1 MVDTW
6 HLEFDGY
13 DASAEKLRE
22 ALCTVGNGYLA
33 TRGAAPEMPAG
44 QSHYPG
50 TYIAGLFNRLDD
62 TVGGVAV
69 TNESLVNVPNWL
81 PVEVR
86 AEGDDEWFS
95 PETHAVHGY
104 KQTLN
109 IRHAVLTRTFTF
121 TDRAGRDTHVTQQRF
136 ASMHHPHVAAL
147 KTTARPLNWTGQL
160 ELRSCVD
167 GDVANDLVERYRDL
181 SRRHLEPAETRSL
194 GREFALLE
202 TRTTSSHIRIAV
214 AMRNHVVADAHP
226 TECELELVHD
236 RNRIGHSAVAP
247 ASPDHPV
254 TLTKTVAIC
263 TSRDPARGAPGGDAG
278 RIIVRADTYE
288 ALLADHVTAW
298 EALWLKWDCSLS
310 GHDVAERT
318 VRFHLMHVLQ
328 TLSPHTQELD
338 AGVPAR
344 GLHGE
349 AYRGHIF
356 WDELFVLPG
365 LSLRMPALAR
375 ALIKYRYRRLPEAR
389 AAAHARGYIG
399 AMFPW
404 QSGGSG
410 GEESQSL
417 HLNPRSGRW
426 LPDASHRAHHV
437 GLAIAYTVWQYYQVT
452 ADVEFL
458 TDYGAEM
465 LLDVARFWG
474 SFAQYDPADSRYHI
488 RGVIGPDEFHAG
500 YPEAPHE
507 GVDDNA
513 YTNVLAAWT
522 IQRALAALRIVNSR
536 ARAELERRLGL
547 CDTELAHLEE
557 VSRRLYVPFHD
568 GGIIS
573 QFAGYEKLAELPWE
587 AYRSRYGNIQRLDR
601 ILEAEADDITR
612 YQASKQAD
620 VLMLL
625 YLFSVPELTALLE
638 SLGYHLARENVP
650 RMIDYYL
657 ARTSHGSTLS
667 SVVHAWVL
675 ARAHRREADELY
687 EHVLK
692 ADLSDIQGGTTSEG
706 IHLAAMAGSI
716 DIVQRCYSGLEF
728 RDERVIFAPCFPDS
742 FGDVSFGFRY
752 RGGWF
757 TVSARGTSLTISAA
771 AGAYPRVTV
780 ECHDRV
786 VTLSPGEKAS
796 FEPAFARLA

>member
-1 MVDTW
+1 MIDTW
-6 HLEFDGY
+6 NLEFDGY
-13 DASAEKLRE
+13 DPSVEKLRE
-22 ALCTVGNGYLA
+22 ALCTVGNGFLA
-33 TRGAAPEMPAG
+33 TRGAAPETPAS
-44 QSHYPG
+44 QVHYPG

-62 TVGGVAV
+62 AVAGVAV

-81 PVEVR
+81 PVEFR
-86 AEGDDEWFS
+86 AEGETTWFS

-104 KQTLN
+104 KQTLS

-121 TDRAGRDTHVTQQRF
+121 TDSAGRATHVTQQRF
-136 ASMHHPHVAAL
+136 ASMHDPHLVAL
-147 KTTARPLNWTGQL
+147 KTVVRPLNWASNL
-160 ELRSCVD
+160 ELRSYVD
-167 GDVANDLVERYRDL
+167 GDITNDLVERYRDL

-194 GREFALLE
+194 GTGTTLLE
-202 TRTTSSHIRIAV
+202 TRTTSSQVCIAV
-214 AMRNHVVADAHP
+214 ALRNHVDTGTP
-226 TECELELVHD
+226 NECELQPLHD
-236 RNRIGHSAVAP
+236 RSRSGHTAVVP
-247 ASPDHPV
+247 ASAEHSV
-254 TLTKTVAIC
+254 TLTKTAAIC
-263 TSRDPARGAPGGDAG
+263 TSRDPARGAPGDDAA
-278 RIIVRADTYE
+278 RIIGRADTYE
-288 ALLADHVTAW
+288 ALLADHVKAW
-298 EALWLKWDCSLS
+298 EALWLKWDCRLT

-318 VRFHLMHVLQ
+318 VRFHLMHVVQ

-356 WDELFVLPG
+356 WDELFVLPS

-375 ALIKYRYRRLPEAR
+375 SLIKYRYRRIPEAR
-389 AAAHARGYIG
+389 AAARVHGYSG

-465 LLDVARFWG
+465 LLEVARFWG
-474 SFAQYDPADSRYHI
+474 SLAQYSPQDGRYHI
-488 RGVIGPDEFHAG
+488 RGVIGPDEFHSG
-500 YPEAPHE
+500 YPDAVHD

-513 YTNVLAAWT
+513 YTNVLAAWA
-522 IQRALAALRIVNSR
+522 IQRALAALEVLNSR
-536 ARAELERRLGL
+536 AREELERRIGLG
-547 CDTELAHLEE
+547 DPELAQLKK
-557 VSRRLYVPFHD
+557 VSRRLFVPFHD

-573 QFAGYEKLAELPWE
+573 QFAGYEKLAELPWN
-587 AYRSRYGNIQRLDR
+587 AYRAQYGNIQRLDR
-601 ILEAEADDITR
+601 ILEAEGDDVNR
-612 YQASKQAD
+612 YKASKQAD

-625 YLFSVPELTALLE
+625 YLFSVPELTEILG
-638 SLGYHLARENVP
+638 SLGYPFAGEAVP
-650 RMIDYYL
+650 RTIDYYL

-667 SVVHAWVL
+667 SVVHSWVL
-675 ARAHRREADELY
+675 ARAHRSDAEELY

-692 ADLSDIQGGTTSEG
+692 ADIADIQGGTTSEG
-706 IHLAAMAGSI
+706 IHLAAMAGSV

-728 RDERVIFAPCFPDS
+728 RNNRIIFAPRFPET
-742 FGDVSFGFRY
+742 FGEVSFGFRY

-757 TVSARGTSLTISAA
+757 TVTARGRHLTIAA
-771 AGAYPRVTV
+771 TAGTYPPVTV
-780 ECHDRV
+780 ECHNRMV
-786 VTLSPGEKAS
+786 ILSPGGRAS
-796 FEPAFARLA
+796 FQPARAPLP